1 MAKKT
6 AKKKTT
12 KKKELSVTTD
22 DGYLVIKIPMNDE
35 PFPLSKSEK
44 SKVIATTHGNA
55 VTDLILKGTPVILGV
70 NAYIKNKK

>member
-6 AKKKTT
+6 SKKKTE
-12 KKKELSVTTD
+12 KKELSVDTEN
-22 DGYLVIKIPMNDE
+22 GYLVIKIPMNDE

-44 SKVIATTHGNA
+44 SMVIATTHGNA
-55 VTDLILKGTPVILGV
+55 VTDLVLKGTPVILGV